1 MSTVEPSSS
10 TELTPT
16 NDADVPDQ
24 AHFPDHQNF
33 ISVNNIIY
41 GSTLYPLPQA
51 VTAALNDPMSFEPS
65 SYTQAAKYS
74 YWWKDRRLRWAAS
87 CDGWFKLN
95 VDEAAKVDNRVGGA
109 GGGGCGGRCGW
120 CVVIRTGDGRFVAA
134 GFWRFQGCSSVK
146 HVELATIREGLRL
159 ARRVGCGSIQV
170 ETDSMEAI
178 STCKGDAIDY
188 PSLRFI
194 VSDIEELASEF
205 SGCTFSYVPCTYNG
219 AAHRLIKLS
228 LIHSDSVVWFEEP
241 PDGIRG
247 DLDHDMYSH

>member
-51 VTAALNDPMSFEPS
+51 VTAALNDPMSFKPS

-74 YWWKDRRLRWAAS
+74 HWWKDRKLRWAAS

-95 VDEAAKVDNRVGGA
+95 VDEAAKVDNRVGGVG
-109 GGGGCGGRCGW
+109 GGGGCCGW

-188 PSLRFI
+188 
-194 VSDIEELASEF
+194 E
-205 SGCTFSYVPCTYNG
+205 CTFLYVPRTYNG
-219 AAHRLIKLS
+219 AAHRLVKLS

-241 PDGIRG
+241 LDGIRG

>member
-1 MSTVEPSSS
+1 M
-10 TELTPT
+10 L
-16 NDADVPDQ
+16 
-24 AHFPDHQNF
+24 FPEQ
-33 ISVNNIIY
+33 
-41 GSTLYPLPQA
+41 
-51 VTAALNDPMSFEPS
+51 
-65 SYTQAAKYS
+65 
-74 YWWKDRRLRWAAS
+74 LRWAAS

-109 GGGGCGGRCGW
+109 GG
-120 CVVIRTGDGRFVAA
+120 VIRTGDGRFVAA

-205 SGCTFSYVPCTYNG
+205 SGCTFSFVPCTYNG
-219 AAHRLIKLS
+219 AA
-228 LIHSDSVVWFEEP
+228 
-241 PDGIRG
+241 DGIRG